1 MYMYMKNSHNTQQE
15 LVVKTSEVLF
25 FRCFRSL
32 AICERFVKV
41 DLSFKENGAQ
51 NHGKFVHGVK
61 S

>member
-1 MYMYMKNSHNTQQE
+1 MYMKNSHNTQQE
-15 LVVKTSEVLF
+15 LVVKT
-25 FRCFRSL
+25 RCFRSL